1 MTNVIGSAVPPTTSL
16 SSGPASG
23 TASQVSARPSGT
35 REWGFV
41 ETLRNALDQAEQ
53 LQTGADAKVQAMLS
67 GDGID
72 VHSAM
77 IAVEKADLSFQL
89 MMQVRNKIV
98 AAYQEISRMQF

>member
-1 MTNVIGSAVPPTTSL
+1 VAINSVPRNAAP
-16 SSGPASG
+16 
-23 TASQVSARPSGT
+23 

-41 ETLRNALDQAEQ
+41 ETLRGAMDQVEQAQSTADTKVAGFLD
-53 LQTGADAKVQAMLS
+53 GS
-67 GDGID
+67 GMD
-72 VHSAM
+72 VHTAM